1 MPHRAQTVAI
11 ARCFIALSIYFQS
24 HIDVG
29 VEYEDSRIIPVPIL
43 QYRAE
48 VASYSDN
55 TLYCNYSGNL
65 TSLVGQK
72 L

>member
-1 MPHRAQTVAI
+1 MPRRTQTVTI
-11 ARCFIALSIYFQS
+11 ASYFIALSIYFQS

-29 VEYEDSRIIPVPIL
+29 VEYEDNRIIPVPIL

-48 VASYSDN
+48 VASYLDI
-55 TLYCNYSGNL
+55 TWYCNYLGTQ

>member
-1 MPHRAQTVAI
+1 MII
-11 ARCFIALSIYFQS
+11 AKQFTTLSIYFQS

-48 VASYSDN
+48 VASYSDY
-55 TLYCNYSGNL
+55 TWYSNYPGNL
-65 TSLVGQK
+65 TSLVGQN

>member
-1 MPHRAQTVAI
+1 MPRRAQTVTI
-11 ARCFIALSIYFQS
+11 ARYFIALSIYFQS

-29 VEYEDSRIIPVPIL
+29 VEYEGSRIIPVPIL

-55 TLYCNYSGNL
+55 TWYCNYLGNL
-65 TSLVGQK
+65 PSLIG
-72 L
+72 